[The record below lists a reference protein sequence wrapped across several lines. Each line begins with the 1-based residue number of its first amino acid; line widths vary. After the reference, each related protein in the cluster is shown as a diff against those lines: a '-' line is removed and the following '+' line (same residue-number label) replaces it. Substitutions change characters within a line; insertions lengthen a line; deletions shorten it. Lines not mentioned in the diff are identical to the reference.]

1 LMRTSAWRRAALSV
15 ESVQKYAPLVPWRS
29 CMKNKYDML
38 IIGGGPAGAIAAKTA
53 VEKGLSVCLVE
64 KRPAIGAPV
73 RCAEGLG
80 KEALHEF
87 IDPDPKW
94 ISAEMTGASIVAPDG
109 FLMKLESKFAGSKV
123 GYILDRKVFDR
134 ELVWRAAEAGADV
147 AVKSRA
153 SAPIMEN
160 GCVKGAKIESCGKV
174 SEIVAEIVIAADGVE
189 SKFSRWCGIDT
200 TVPVREI
207 MSSVQYVLADI
218 DIDQQSTVFYLGN
231 EIAPEGYLW
240 VFPKGDRIA
249 NVGIGI
255 SGKKSGEG
263 HRAKDYLERFV
274 KKTFPCGKPIEYIA
288 GGVSVCR
295 PLDCTVTDGL
305 IIAGDAAR
313 VVDPLT
319 GGGIY
324 NGMYTGKLAAEVAA
338 ECIGTCDVSKTAL
351 MKYDKTWR
359 ASKMG
364 KSIERNYH
372 IKEYLIRQPD
382 KKLNEIIHSVS
393 KLNLSDFTTLSLI
406 KEIIQVNPKL
416 MIELGT
422 LAASIR

>member
-1 LMRTSAWRRAALSV
+1 
-15 ESVQKYAPLVPWRS
+15 
-29 CMKNKYDML
+29 MKNNYDVL
-38 IIGGGPAGAIAAKTA
+38 VIGGGPAGAIAAKTA
-53 VEKGLSVCLVE
+53 VEKGLSACIVE
-64 KRPAIGAPV
+64 KRPAIGAPI
-73 RCAEGLG
+73 RCAEGIG
-80 KEALHEF
+80 KEALCEF
-87 IDPDPKW
+87 IDPDPCW
-94 ISAEMTGASIVAPDG
+94 ISAEMTGAGIVAPDG
-109 FLMKLESKFAGSKV
+109 FLMELESKFAGNKV
-123 GYILDRKVFDR
+123 GYILDRKFFDR

-160 GCVKGAKIESCGKV
+160 GCVKGAKIECCGTV
-174 SEIVAEIVIAADGVE
+174 TMVTASVVIAADGVE

-207 MSSVQYVLADI
+207 MSSVQYLMADI
-218 DIDQQSTVFYLGN
+218 DINPHITVFYLGN
-231 EIAPEGYLW
+231 EVAPEGYLW
-240 VFPKGDRIA
+240 VFPKGERCA

-263 HRAKDYLERFV
+263 HRAKDYLDRFV
-274 KKTFPCGKPIEYIA
+274 QKTFPNGKPIEYIA

-295 PLDCTVTDGL
+295 PLNCTVADGL

-324 NGMYTGKLAAEVAA
+324 NGMFTGRLAAEVAD
-338 ECIGTCDVSKTAL
+338 ECIRMCDVSKTAL
-351 MKYDKTWR
+351 MKYDQTWR

-364 KSIERNYH
+364 KAIERNYH

-382 KKLNEIIHSVS
+382 SKLNEIIHSVS
-393 KLNLSDFTTLSLI
+393 KLNLKDFSTLSLI
-406 KEIIQVNPKL
+406 KEIIRVNPKL
-416 MIELGT
+416 MLELGT

>member
-1 LMRTSAWRRAALSV
+1 
-15 ESVQKYAPLVPWRS
+15 
-29 CMKNKYDML
+29 MKNKYDVL
-38 IIGGGPAGAIAAKTA
+38 VIGGGPAGALAAKTA
-53 VEKGLSVCLVE
+53 VEKGLSACLVE

-73 RCAEGLG
+73 RCAEGIG

-87 IDPDPKW
+87 IDPDPCW

-109 FLMKLESKFAGSKV
+109 FLMKLESQLAGNKV
-123 GYILDRKVFDR
+123 GYILDRKIFDR
-134 ELVWRAAEAGADV
+134 ELVWKAAEAGADV
-147 AVKSRA
+147 AVKTRA

-160 GCVKGAKIESCGKV
+160 GFVKGAKLESCGQV
-174 SEIVAEIVIAADGVE
+174 MSVTADVVIAADGVE

-207 MSSVQYVLADI
+207 MSSVQYVMADI
-218 DIDQQSTVFYLGN
+218 DIDAHSTVFYLGN
-231 EIAPEGYLW
+231 EVAPEGYLW
-240 VFPKGDRIA
+240 VFPKGERSA

-255 SGKKSGEG
+255 SGKKSGQG
-263 HRAKDYLERFV
+263 HRARDYLERFV
-274 KKTFPCGKPIEYIA
+274 KKTFPKGKPIEYIA

-295 PLDCTVTDGL
+295 PLACTAADGL

-324 NGMYTGKLAAEVAA
+324 NGMYTGRLAAEVAA
-338 ECIGTCDVSKTAL
+338 ECIAKGNVSKQAL
-351 MKYDKTWR
+351 MVYDRKWR
-359 ASKMG
+359 AAKMG

-372 IKEYLIRQPD
+372 IKEYLIKQPD
-382 KKLNEIIHSVS
+382 TKLNEIIHSVS
-393 KLNLSDFTTLSLI
+393 KINLTEFSTLSLI
-406 KEIIQVNPKL
+406 KEIIRVNPKL
-416 MIELGT
+416 MLELGA